1 MANHNKVL
9 YLVRHGQ
16 TDYNLKNIIQG
27 RGVDSS
33 LNDTGHQQ
41 ARAFY
46 EYHRDIAF
54 NHILISKL
62 QRTRQTM
69 QPFADAGFKLE
80 AYEQL
85 DEIDWGHHEGRTGS
99 HELSQEYKYITGQWR
114 EGNLH
119 LGIPGGESPLELQAR
134 QRDFVDNILP
144 KYSGKILICSHGRAI
159 RSMLCTLLNEP
170 LSKMDDFPH
179 TNLTVYKLLGA
190 NDRWEVELFNFTD
203 HLKNI

>member
-1 MANHNKVL
+1 M
-9 YLVRHGQ
+9 VRHGQ

-33 LNDTGHQQ
+33 LNDTGRRQAQAFFEYYQQ
-41 ARAFY
+41 EGFD
-46 EYHRDIAF
+46 HV
-54 NHILISKL
+54 LISTL

-69 QPFADAGFKLE
+69 QPFADAGYSLQP
-80 AYEQL
+80 YTQL
-85 DEIDWGHHEGRTGS
+85 DEIDWGHHEGKTGS
-99 HELSQEYKYITGQWR
+99 NELSQEYKYITGQWR

-144 KYSGKILICSHGRAI
+144 QYSGKILICSHGRAI
-159 RSMLCTLLNEP
+159 RSMLCTLLDEP

-179 TNLTVYKLLGA
+179 TNLTVYKLLEA
-190 NDRWEVELFNFTD
+190 NNGYEVELFNFTE